1 MTKNILWS
9 PNDKNN
15 QLQDFKKKMFNNLNN
30 SYNSLHNWSIKN
42 KEEFW
47 SSIWD
52 YTEIKGIKKKP
63 ILEKENEFI
72 DSIFFKNS
80 TLNFTENL
88 LTKKGDEDAIVFF
101 SEQQFERRIS
111 WNQLDSITDK
121 ISNYL
126 KEINIYEG
134 DRIVGILPNIPETVI
149 AFLASA
155 KIGAIWSSCSADF
168 GLQAVIDR
176 FKQIEPKV
184 LIISDEYFYNNK
196 KIVTLNNIDKILK
209 VLPSIIEVIIIPY
222 DQRKKNEYKLNFSF
236 KTWNEILTFDLKQKK
251 KSYKQYNFNI
261 PLYILYSSGTT
272 GIPKCIVH
280 GAGGSLIQHKKE
292 HQLHCNIKA
301 GDKVFYFT
309 TCGWMM
315 WNWLVSCLSTQATI
329 YLYDGSPFYPTT
341 EHLFDIIEKEKI
353 TFFGTGA
360 KYIDHLKQKNIDI
373 KKKYNLNALKTIAS
387 TGSPLAH
394 ESFEYVYKHVK
405 KDVHLCSISGGTDI
419 VSCFVLGN
427 PNESVY
433 TGEIQSKGLG
443 MDVDV
448 FDEEGNSLIKTKG
461 ELVCKTPFPSKPIYF
476 WKDVGNKKY
485 LEAYFSKYK
494 NIWHHGDYA
503 EITENNGFIIHG
515 RSDATLNSGGVRIG
529 TAELY
534 RVVENIE
541 EIQECIA
548 TEYIIKSDTMV
559 ILFVKL
565 HNLKNFNNFLEI
577 KIKNSIKKLLSPKHV
592 PAKIFNIND
601 IPKTKSGKIME
612 LTIKKIINNEE
623 IINLNSLKNPECL
636 EEYKTIAKRLN
647 FK

>member
-222 DQRKKNEYKLNFSF
+222 DQRKKNKYKLNFSF

-373 KKKYNLNALKTIAS
+373 KKKYNLNTLKTIAS